1 MVNRFTIGA
10 LMKLAK
16 SIGAN
21 PNKFMGTKTNIS
33 FLGKGPTKNPLF
45 QRPLPGLETASAR
58 SLGSRDALI
67 EATEDAMG
75 FATAGKLNSIQTQIL
90 GKNLSGI
97 KNILEPPPL
106 PMASITTLSRSGLKP
121 RREWANL
128 EQGSG
133 IMSAKKTSDPFMGFT
148 PKVVPKTNIPASKI
162 NHQMIADKY
171 NIDVELIK
179 GKDWNEVLEI
189 ITKLGYAEGGLANI
203 MQTPRRGRVVH
214 PGGYSGSKRQKFIDL
229 YRSGKGTRQKYIDLS
244 GHGFRKKSL
253 AVPIDPFEELMI
265 QEMLMSGALPSELK
279 DGGLAKILEV
289 NDQVSSYD
297 LM

>member
-133 IMSAKKTSDPFMGFT
+133 IMSAKKTSDSFMGFT

-162 NHQMIADKY
+162 NRTGRMDFQMPITVIKPKGPIQILATIGLVIAILWTAKGLFQAGSTGYKEVKNKIERSDK
-171 NIDVELIK
+171 
-179 GKDWNEVLEI
+179 
-189 ITKLGYAEGGLANI
+189 
-203 MQTPRRGRVVH
+203 
-214 PGGYSGSKRQKFIDL
+214 
-229 YRSGKGTRQKYIDLS
+229 
-244 GHGFRKKSL
+244 KKSTTKKTIHRFTCE
-253 AVPIDPFEELMI
+253 AVC
-265 QEMLMSGALPSELK
+265 S
-279 DGGLAKILEV
+279 
-289 NDQVSSYD
+289 
-297 LM
+297 

>member
-45 QRPLPGLETASAR
+45 QRLVPGLDKVSPYRPSSTNKA
-58 SLGSRDALI
+58 ALI

-90 GKNLSGI
+90 GKNMLSLD
-97 KNILEPPPL
+97 KVLNP
-106 PMASITTLSRSGLKP
+106 TLATVTKFP
-121 RREWANL
+121 K
-128 EQGSG
+128 QGSG
-133 IMSAKKTSDPFMGFT
+133 IMSAKKTSAPFMGFK

-179 GKDWNEVLEI
+179 GKDWTEVLEI
-189 ITKLGYAEGGLANI
+189 ITKLGYAEGGLADI